1 MAKAKSVYT
10 ILRYWEENGLTG
22 IDILGSTRDYSD
34 AAKIIEHLAAEKPY
48 ADWEAEE
55 ADPYDLE
62 HIEIDTVF
70 DMPMDIR
77 MVMDITGNINPEASC
92 RYRYGGTSLWTYAD
106 FYIVESDI
114 IKFEGE
120 N

>member
-48 ADWEAEE
+48 ADWEVEE
-55 ADPYDLE
+55 ADPDDLE
-62 HIEIDTVF
+62 HIEIDHDYST
-70 DMPMDIR
+70 PMDIR
-77 MVMDITGNINPEASC
+77 MVMDITGDINPEASC
-92 RYRYGGTSLWTYAD
+92 RYRYGGTFLWTYAD
-106 FYIVESDI
+106 FYIAESDI
-114 IKFEGE
+114 TKFEGE